1 MNSEETEEIKR
12 YFGVVAEGLRHDI
25 QRVAEVHEVVLT
37 QVKEFRK
44 EVRDEFREARSVI
57 KFSFAEL
64 DQLIGTLENDMLN
77 MKKRLEQLELQQQ

>member
-1 MNSEETEEIKR
+1 MNTEETEEIKR

-25 QRVAEVHEVVLT
+25 QQVAEGHEIVLT

-44 EVRDEFREARSVI
+44 EVREEFREVRAVI

-64 DQLIGTLENDMLN
+64 DQRIGTLENEMVG
-77 MKKRLEQLELQQQ
+77 MKKRLEQLEMQKG

>member
-12 YFGVVAEGLRHDI
+12 YFGVVAEGLRQDI
-25 QRVAEVHEVVLT
+25 QQVAEGHEIVLT

-44 EVRDEFREARSVI
+44 EVQEEFREVRAII

-64 DQLIGTLENDMLN
+64 DQPIGTLEHERLT
-77 MKKRLEQLELQQQ
+77 MKRRLDRLETQNR

>member
-1 MNSEETEEIKR
+1 MSSEETEEIKR

-25 QRVAEVHEVVLT
+25 QQVAEGHEMVLT

-44 EVRDEFREARSVI
+44 EVREEFREVRSVI

-64 DQLIGTLENDMLN
+64 DQRIGTLENEMLT
-77 MKKRLEQLELQQQ
+77 MKKRLEQIELQQQ